1 MEFSIRAVAA
11 AEICKRRSLTS
22 NEEAENHG
30 CIKPEVGWKEKG
42 FTVSGLKSK
51 TKILKE
57 DVVVFLH
64 NPTDVSESLPK

>member
-1 MEFSIRAVAA
+1 MEFSISAVAA
-11 AEICKRRSLTS
+11 VEICQQQSLTS

-30 CIKPEVGWKEKG
+30 CIKTGVGWKEKG